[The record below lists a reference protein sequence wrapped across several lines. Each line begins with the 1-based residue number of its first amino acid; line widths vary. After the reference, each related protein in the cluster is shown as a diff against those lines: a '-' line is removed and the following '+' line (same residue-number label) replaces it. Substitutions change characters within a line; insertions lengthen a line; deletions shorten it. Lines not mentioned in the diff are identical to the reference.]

1 MPVELIWSGVLT
13 FVLGFFG
20 WVLRGYVDDLKRIT
34 ILLNRTREEIARD
47 YVTKSDA
54 REDIKQVLD
63 RLATL
68 DEKLDRALERRDR
81 RSSDRGYGDA

>member
-1 MPVELIWSGVLT
+1 MDLTLIWSGLLT

-47 YVTKSDA
+47 YVTKNDA
-54 REDIKQVLD
+54 RQDMNQLLD
-63 RLATL
+63 RLKAL
-68 DEKLDRALERRDR
+68 DDKLDRLLEN
-81 RSSDRGYGDA
+81 RGRT

>member
-1 MPVELIWSGVLT
+1 MDWTVLWSGLLT

-47 YVTKSDA
+47 YVTKNDA
-54 REDIKQVLD
+54 RQDMNQLLD
-63 RLATL
+63 RLKAL
-68 DEKLDRALERRDR
+68 DDKLDRLLEN
-81 RSSDRGYGDA
+81 RGRT